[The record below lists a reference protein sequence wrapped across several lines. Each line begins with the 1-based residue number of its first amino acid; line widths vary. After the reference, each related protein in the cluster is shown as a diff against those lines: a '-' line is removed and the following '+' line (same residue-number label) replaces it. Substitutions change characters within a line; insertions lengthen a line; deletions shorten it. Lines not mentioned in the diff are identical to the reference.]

1 MRIFFVSLALVGGIA
16 GCGGNRGKIMADTMQ
31 FDAKQGTWIPL
42 IDYKAPDIDEITGI
56 DSDDEASSESASPAP
71 AANPG
76 AKPAATPGAGSAQNP
91 HK

>member
-56 DSDDEASSESASPAP
+56 ETPDPAD
-71 AANPG
+71 
-76 AKPAATPGAGSAQNP
+76 AKPSPTPPAG
-91 HK
+91 K

>member
-31 FDAKQGTWIPL
+31 FDAKQGKWIPL

-56 DSDDEASSESASPAP
+56 ETPDPADSTDTKPPA
-71 AANPG
+71 G
-76 AKPAATPGAGSAQNP
+76 K
-91 HK
+91 

>member
-31 FDAKQGTWIPL
+31 FDAKQGKWIPL

-56 DSDDEASSESASPAP
+56 ETPDPADTD
-71 AANPG
+71 
-76 AKPAATPGAGSAQNP
+76 AKPPAG
-91 HK
+91 K